1 MQAQIK
7 TMRDDFAKLK
17 EELAMVVQCLSPMG
31 EIDIADSDNLH
42 ENWLL
47 LLAFFKIIVALL
59 TDHNI
64 DIEGYS
70 FISWT

>member
-17 EELAMVVQCLSPMG
+17 KELATVVQRLSPMG
-31 EIDIADSDNLH
+31 EIDIADSDKIH

-47 LLAFFKIIVALL
+47 LLAFLVALL

>member
-17 EELAMVVQCLSPMG
+17 KELATVVQRLSPMG
-31 EIDIADSDNLH
+31 EIDIADSDKIH

-47 LLAFFKIIVALL
+47 LLAFF
-59 TDHNI
+59 
-64 DIEGYS
+64 
-70 FISWT
+70 

>member
-17 EELAMVVQCLSPMG
+17 KELAMVVQRLSPMG

-47 LLAFFKIIVALL
+47 LLAFF
-59 TDHNI
+59 
-64 DIEGYS
+64 
-70 FISWT
+70 